1 MRILGV
7 LLGAFLGVNKWS
19 NYETKSGYPRELLP
33 SFTPLHESVQEPKL
47 PYSDTKTLPQRL
59 FKSFFPLSILLGA
72 FGLKKSSVADD
83 RVLPTSS
90 ISSPAN
96 FSFTELRNVIQEGK
110 VFVIKDFI
118 DDDILAGLREDIQAL
133 VDSKKF
139 APSGLSNRAK
149 GRLVSVGVGMD
160 PYYPYCTVLTV
171 M

>member
-19 NYETKSGYPRELLP
+19 NYETKSVYPRVLVS
-33 SFTPLHESVQEPKL
+33 SFTALHESVQEPNL
-47 PYSDTKTLPQRL
+47 PYSDTKTLKQKL
-59 FKSFFPLSILLGA
+59 FKSFLPLSILLGA
-72 FGLKKSSVADD
+72 FGLKKRSAADD
-83 RVLPTSS
+83 SVLPTSS

-96 FSFTELRNVIQEGK
+96 FSFSELRNVIQEGK

-133 VDSKKF
+133 VGTKKF

-149 GRLVSVGVGMD
+149 GRLVSVGGGID
-160 PYYPYCTVLTV
+160 LYYAVLF
-171 M
+171 